1 MQYHLFDGGD
11 GLAYPGNTTQS
22 RFSGNYVPLPAE
34 HHKRRTISL
43 EKHLDTASRE
53 WRGNYG
59 GLEGQG
65 DRPLSIINED
75 EFSTHLVGAGWLLH
89 QVAVHVKRAGMGTI
103 TARVLL
109 DDGTEVPVLGADG
122 APFAVDLSEVGHHL
136 GIVGD
141 PGEDDDDE
149 DGEGGGSTTAEV
161 EPQTVTIPAQT
172 ITGDG
177 NAVVSPA
184 QDITGPGQ
192 SVPCAVPGSAASG
205 QNSTVLASSGYLVW
219 TYEGEVIDED
229 EGETS
234 IMDGCF
240 GVYLT
245 LTDYVD
251 EHECECAPV
260 PCDTEFPDPE
270 CVVHRTPGNGG

>member
-43 EKHLDTASRE
+43 EKHIDTASRE

-65 DRPLSIINED
+65 DRPLSIIDED

-89 QVAVHVKRAGMGTI
+89 QVAVHVKRAGVGTI
-103 TARVLL
+103 AARVVL
-109 DDGTEVPVLGADG
+109 DDGTTVPVIGADG
-122 APFAVDLSEVGHHL
+122 APFEVDLAQVGHHL
-136 GIVGD
+136 GLVGD
-141 PGEDDDDE
+141 PGEVD
-149 DGEGGGSTTAEV
+149 GGGSTTAAV
-161 EPQTVTIPAQT
+161 EAQEVTIPAQT
-172 ITGDG
+172 ITVDG
-177 NAVVSPA
+177 NDVTIPA
-184 QDITGPGQ
+184 QTVTVPGQ
-192 SVPCAVPGSAASG
+192 DAPVVIPGSAAAG
-205 QNSTVLASSGYLVW
+205 QSATILASSGYLVW
-219 TYEGEVIDED
+219 TYAGEVIDED

-240 GVYLT
+240 GIYLT

-251 EHECECAPV
+251 EHECECAPI